1 MGGIKLFLESSTIHG
16 LTYISTEKKISKL
29 LWIFI
34 VIAGFSTAGL
44 LILQSFKSWAES
56 PVSTTLETLPVSEVP
71 LPRVT
76 VCPPQN
82 TFTNLNFDLTKLY
95 NKTNKETKIQILN
108 FTMGIIQEVLYE
120 EYIKN
125 ISVLN
130 ETNRFKNWYNG
141 YTLIKIPKYSM
152 TDKFLYEL
160 DTIATS
166 GTISTTN
173 FEETTKADFIPK
185 QFKLRVKVDIPD
197 PDYISS
203 NDMVTLHFNI
213 DKITVS
219 LSKRSQGYD
228 SLYFIQNGMDR
239 GDEVEERETYTNFTP
254 PNPTATFRQ
263 IELDR
268 NIFSEDL
275 LTSTYKMPG
284 FKLSWFYSGIEVSS
298 QPYGSDYGNQENLK
312 FKRRSNNL

>member
-1 MGGIKLFLESSTIHG
+1 M
-16 LTYISTEKKISKL
+16 L
-29 LWIFI
+29 L
-34 VIAGFSTAGL
+34 
-44 LILQSFKSWAES
+44 S
-56 PVSTTLETLPVSEVP
+56 P
-71 LPRVT
+71 
-76 VCPPQN
+76 
-82 TFTNLNFDLTKLY
+82 
-95 NKTNKETKIQILN
+95 
-108 FTMGIIQEVLYE
+108 
-120 EYIKN
+120 
-125 ISVLN
+125 
-130 ETNRFKNWYNG
+130 
-141 YTLIKIPKYSM
+141 
-152 TDKFLYEL
+152 
-160 DTIATS
+160 
-166 GTISTTN
+166 
-173 FEETTKADFIPK
+173 
-185 QFKLRVKVDIPD
+185 
-197 PDYISS
+197 
-203 NDMVTLHFNI
+203 HFNI

-312 FKRRSNNL
+312 FKRRLS